1 MREKMISIHE
11 VFLREEIKSADS
23 ITDQERMNLN
33 AYLLDHYGLA
43 FKDIHSDSFDFAL
56 KKAIILSKK
65 SIDIPIHIVKTA
77 KNDRDSFRYSV
88 IFGEI

>member
-1 MREKMISIHE
+1 MISIHE
-11 VFLREEIKSADS
+11 VFLREEIKSVDS

-56 KKAIILSKK
+56 KKALIRSKK
-65 SIDIPIHIVKTA
+65 SIDIPIQIIKTV
-77 KNDRDSFRYSV
+77 KNDSDYFRDSV
-88 IFGEI
+88 IFREI